1 MAVTGKFDADFED
14 FKREVDES
22 TDKLK
27 GMETQADAVGQ
38 AVDKALQPQAGGGGG
53 LDTLGGSLGNVGT
66 AAAGA
71 TTELGNFAAAN
82 EAAVAGGVEMVSVT
96 EMEAAGF
103 LTLQGQ
109 TAQTIAEIA
118 SGVGAVELLGSAFI
132 GWKLGRVISDLF
144 DLDRTIGNATA
155 KLLGMGDAAG
165 QAAAATADTLT
176 RASEAAGY
184 AITNLHDAIQVLTD
198 KDLERLKTT
207 LRGVAD
213 QQADRM
219 FSTWH
224 KQIEELTASG
234 LIPQLTKD
242 LDAHAFSMKEL
253 AKWYQVDV
261 GAIQE
266 YARELA
272 KQRAAEKDGDQQH
285 LAYMQEVDRILK
297 AQDDAAAKR
306 ESVKA
311 KVRELE
317 RNHLIDQGTGLLGLS
332 KIEQE
337 TSQKDFEATVKR
349 ITAHQKLVDTIQAEV
364 TLATAENT
372 AMTLGAGTPDPAR
385 DAALKRDATLA
396 QVAAQQKK
404 APEMD
409 LSALIVNAWLKY
421 DQEVGARGATKAT
434 AAPAVVNMNVSGVF
448 DPSSIRQLTDAI
460 SQELMRRTGAD
471 RYLPAR

>member
-1 MAVTGKFDADFED
+1 MAVTGKFDADFDD

-22 TDKLK
+22 TNKLK
-27 GMETQADAVGQ
+27 DMETQADAVGQ

-53 LDTLGGSLGNVGT
+53 LDQLGGALGGIGQ
-66 AAAGA
+66 AANTA
-71 TTELGNFAAAN
+71 TTELGNFAVAN
-82 EAAVAGGVEMVSVT
+82 QAAVAGGMEMVSVA

-132 GWKLGRVISDLF
+132 GWKIGRVISDLF

-165 QAAAATADTLT
+165 QSAAAGAETLAK
-176 RASEAAGY
+176 ASEAAGY
-184 AITNLHDAIQVLTD
+184 AVTNLHQAVQILTD
-198 KDLERLKTT
+198 KDLERLKTL
-207 LRGVAD
+207 LRGIAD

-219 FSTWH
+219 FAAWA
-224 KQIEELTASG
+224 KEIEEIHGLLPSLTR
-234 LIPQLTKD
+234 D
-242 LDAHAFSMKEL
+242 LDSHAFSMKEL
-253 AKWYQVDV
+253 AERYQISI

-266 YARELA
+266 YQRELT
-272 KQRAAEKDGDQQH
+272 KQRSAEKDQEQQH
-285 LAYMQEVDRILK
+285 LDYLKEVDRILK
-297 AQDDAAAKR
+297 AQDEAAAKR
-306 ESVKA
+306 ETVKA
-311 KVRELE
+311 NVRELE
-317 RNHLIDQGTGLLGLS
+317 RNHLIDQGKGLLGLS
-332 KIEQE
+332 KIEQD

-364 TLATAENT
+364 TLAQKENT
-372 AMTLGAGTPDPAR
+372 AMTLGPGTPDPAG
-385 DAALKRDATLA
+385 DAAAKRDATLA
-396 QVAAQQKK
+396 QIAAQQKK

-409 LSALIVNAWLKY
+409 LSALIVNAWLKF
-421 DQEVGARGATKAT
+421 DQAVGARGGPQQAQP
-434 AAPAVVNMNVSGVF
+434 PAVVNMNVSGVF

-460 SQELMRRTGAD
+460 SGELMRRTGAD